1 MFDFVQKNSIFIK
14 VVLGAV
20 ALTFVGFGVGSYTA
34 ATSDPYLANVDGVKI
49 YPQDVD
55 RFLEG
60 RPADAAMRQAA
71 LDQLIQQQ
79 LLLAQ
84 ARKSGL
90 VITSPELQQAIAAV
104 PAFQENGAFSKARYQ
119 AFLKQQSIQATDF
132 EQKIR
137 QDLLIQKQL
146 NFVASSAFISRTSV
160 SQLAHLLSETRNI
173 QPYVLR
179 PDNILKDI
187 KVTEDEARKAYD
199 AKKSAYLTP
208 EAVKLSYLKISQDAL
223 AKSIKVADAEVG
235 RYYEEHKSELGG
247 EERKVAHILIA
258 TPANADAATQDKA
271 KAEIESIAAELKA
284 NPARFAEIAK
294 NRSQDPGSAVQG
306 GSLGFFSRGVMVKAF
321 DDAAFALEEGQLSSV
336 VKTEFGYHILRVD
349 AIRRPNL
356 AALKPMIV
364 ERIQKQKANAAYRKL
379 VEEAGELAYQQSD
392 SLVAVGE
399 KFNLAVHESDWLNR
413 GDGET
418 PSELSH
424 PRVQEAA
431 FSDDVLKQ
439 KHNSEAI
446 DLGNGK
452 TLIIRVSEHRP
463 ARQQPFEEVRARI
476 EAELVRKKAV
486 KQIAEQGKAMLLA
499 LKAGKA
505 HPAWGPSQTVSR
517 EAPIGLPPEL
527 ARLVFGVSP
536 KAVPGYVG
544 AALPS
549 GDFLMYRVDGVT
561 QAKVDPQRN
570 AAIAARA
577 TELHANA
584 QALALVGSARAH
596 TQVEIVPQQK
606 AAE

>member
-1 MFDFVQKNSIFIK
+1 MFDFVQKNSTFIK

-49 YPQDVD
+49 YPRDVD

-60 RPADAAMRQAA
+60 RPADAATRQAA

-90 VITSPELQQAIAAV
+90 VITPQELQQAIAAV
-104 PAFQENGAFSKARYQ
+104 PAFHENGAFSKARYQ
-119 AFLKQQSIQATDF
+119 EFLKQQSIQATDF
-132 EQKIR
+132 EQKVR

-160 SQLAHLLSETRNI
+160 SQLAHLLSETRTI

-187 KVTEDEARKAYD
+187 KVTEADARKAYD
-199 AKKSAYLTP
+199 DKKSAYLTP
-208 EAVKLSYLKISQDAL
+208 EAVKLSYVEMSQDAL
-223 AKSIKVADAEVG
+223 AKSIKVTDAEVS

-258 TPANADAATQDKA
+258 APADADAATQAKA
-271 KAEIESIAAELKA
+271 KADIEAIAAELKA
-284 NPARFAEIAK
+284 NPSRFAEIAK
-294 NRSQDPGSAVQG
+294 SRSQDPGSAEKG

-321 DDAAFALEEGQLSSV
+321 DDAAFTLEEGQLSPI

-356 AALKPMIV
+356 AALKPMII
-364 ERIQKQKANAAYRKL
+364 ERIQKQKANVAYRKQ
-379 VEEAGELAYQQSD
+379 VEEAGELAYQKSD
-392 SLVAVGE
+392 SLAAVSE
-399 KFNLAVHESDWLNR
+399 KFNLALHTSDWLNR

-431 FSDDVLKQ
+431 FSEDVLKQ

-452 TLIIRVSEHRP
+452 ALIVRVSEHRP

-476 EAELVRKKAV
+476 EAELVRKKAI
-486 KQIAEQGKAMLLA
+486 KQIAEQGQAMLVE
-499 LKAGKA
+499 LKAGKSN
-505 HPAWGPSQTVSR
+505 PAWGPSQTVSR

-536 KAVPGYVG
+536 KATPGYVG

-549 GDFLMYRVDGVT
+549 GDFLMYRVDGIT
-561 QAKVDPQRN
+561 QAKVDAQRN
-570 AAIAARA
+570 AAVAARA

-596 TQVEIVPQQK
+596 SKVEVIQQK